1 MVSPLS
7 SRPRAPATPSSC
19 SHCLNDHDQ
28 GRGESREHRD
38 DLNAENAERAEN
50 LAKKTSA
57 SLATSALKY
66 VSAFSPPLPACPV
79 FCLWSLNA
87 LRFPGDQGRAKATS
101 SDGTFSHDTATTM
114 NCLPFIMYVIGAPV
128 VPPGNSISE
137 TT

>member
-7 SRPRAPATPSSC
+7 SRPRAPATRSLC
-19 SHCLNDHDQ
+19 LRCLNDHDQ

-66 VSAFSPPLPACPV
+66 VSAFSPPASGV
-79 FCLWSLNA
+79 SCLLLVVSQRSPLS
-87 LRFPGDQGRAKATS
+87 RQSGKSQSDQFGR
-101 SDGTFSHDTATTM
+101 H
-114 NCLPFIMYVIGAPV
+114 
-128 VPPGNSISE
+128 
-137 TT
+137 